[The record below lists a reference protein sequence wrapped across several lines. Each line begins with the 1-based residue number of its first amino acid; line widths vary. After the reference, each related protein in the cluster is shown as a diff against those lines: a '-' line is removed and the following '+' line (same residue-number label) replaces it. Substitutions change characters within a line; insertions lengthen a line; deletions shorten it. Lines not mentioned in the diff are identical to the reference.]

1 VDASH
6 GALPAGALQAQIRH
20 VIKKCAEC
28 VCVCVCVCLRSLR
41 VEDVLCGWNDGRAA
55 STHTRVFLMQE
66 DKISSIY
73 YIYIYVTYNNN
84 DACFMFGVLFGLLC
98 IAIGT
103 GCAIIVVQLAFSSSS
118 ISAIFNILLLI
129 I

>member
-1 VDASH
+1 MDASH

-98 IAIGT
+98 IAQ
-103 GCAIIVVQLAFSSSS
+103 AQAVPLSSSS
-118 ISAIFNILLLI
+118 WLLAHHQFQQYLI
-129 I
+129 Y